1 MLFVELA
8 LIRWTSSNNLYLV
21 HMTNFVLLASFLGIG
36 MGFLRAKARRDLFP
50 LASILLA
57 TLVAFV
63 LAFPVRTGTG
73 RGGRWELVGSFDWAP
88 LPRWLSLTVIFVLT
102 VGTLM
107 ALAQEVARTFARFEP
122 LEAYRLDV
130 MGSLTGIVTF
140 AALSFLRLPP
150 LGWGLVGT
158 AAFVVLLGR
167 RVQLLRHGPAIA
179 LAALVLMLGAE
190 SVVGTFQW
198 SPYYKIH
205 TTQLSG
211 GLFRVEVNNTPLQTA
226 LPVADIRRDSPFY
239 LYPYTYAGSRDDV
252 LVVGAGT
259 GNDVAVA
266 LAQGAKRVDAVE
278 IDPAIL
284 QLGRDHHPDRPFA
297 DPRVTTHVDDGRAFM
312 ERTNRRYDLIL
323 LALPDSA
330 TIVTGQSALRLENY
344 LFTTQALTQ
353 ARSLLKPDG
362 TFAMYNYYEPWLLD
376 RYANTVRTV
385 YDAAPCVQLGPSY
398 GPRQQAVLTLR
409 KDASTGGCTT
419 TWSPRT
425 AALEPSV
432 DDRPFP
438 YLGSRTIPSFYL
450 WMLGLVL
457 IASVVGVRTVAGPL
471 RTMRPYV
478 DLFFMGAAFL
488 LLETKNVV
496 QFALLFGTTWAVN
509 AAVFAGVLLSV
520 LAAIEVA
527 RRVTIRRPILLY
539 AALLAALAA
548 AWLIPQDAL
557 ARPLTGAPVPGRRD
571 HRVRADLHRQ
581 PAVRGA
587 VQGSWVQHGRLRGQ
601 PARRDGRGSAGVPRP
616 DLRLQRAAGRG
627 GAALRVGAAD
637 RSQAPGGA
645 AGLSLPRRGPSLG
658 VWRAGPAG
666 GTLSHGDQQ
675 TSVHDQRPPLGR
687 GERGWRPDR
696 TVCSLQQTPPT
707 R

>member
-1 MLFVELA
+1 MQHEHEVGRTAEVTPARSQAWRRMRTPGDRTRLVLASALMLFVELA

-36 MGFLRAKARRDLFP
+36 LGFLRAKAGRDLFP
-50 LASILLA
+50 LAPVLLA
-57 TLVAFV
+57 SLVAFV
-63 LAFPVRTGTG
+63 LTFPVRTGTG
-73 RGGRWELVGSFDWAP
+73 RGGRWQLVGLFDWSP
-88 LPRWLSLTVIFVLT
+88 LPRWFSLTVIFVLT
-102 VGTLM
+102 VATLM
-107 ALAQEVARTFARFEP
+107 ALAQEVARTFTRFEP

-130 MGSLTGIVTF
+130 VGSLTGIACF

-158 AAFVVLLGR
+158 AVFVVLLGR
-167 RVQLLRHGPAIA
+167 RVIRWPVVA
-179 LAALVLMLGAE
+179 LGALVLMLGAE
-190 SVVGTFQW
+190 SVAGTFQW

-239 LYPYTYAGSRDDV
+239 LYPYTYAGARDDV
-252 LVVGAGT
+252 LVIGAGT

-266 LAQGAKRVDAVE
+266 LAQGAQRVDAVE
-278 IDPAIL
+278 IDPAIM
-284 QLGRDHHPDRPFA
+284 QLGRDHHPDRPFS

-312 ERTNRRYDLIL
+312 ERTERRYDLIL

-385 YDAAPCVQLGPSY
+385 YDASPCVQLGPSY

-409 KDASTGGCTT
+409 KDAGTGGCTT
-419 TWSPRT
+419 TWAPRT

-457 IASVVGVRTVAGPL
+457 LASVIAVRTVAGPL
-471 RTMRPYV
+471 RTMRPYT
-478 DLFFMGAAFL
+478 DLFFMGTAFL

-557 ARPLTGAPVPGRRD
+557 LDLSLVPRFLAGVTIAFAPIFI
-571 HRVRADLHRQ
+571 ANLLF
-581 PAVRGA
+581 AVRFKGA
-587 VQGSWVQHGRLRGQ
+587 GSSTVAFGANLLG
-601 PARRDGRGSAGVPRP
+601 AMVGGALEYLALIFGFNALLIVVA
-616 DLRLQRAAGRG
+616 LLY
-627 GAALRVGAAD
+627 GAALLTGRQHLV
-637 RSQAPGGA
+637 
-645 AGLSLPRRGPSLG
+645 PS
-658 VWRAGPAG
+658 RA
-666 GTLSHGDQQ
+666 
-675 TSVHDQRPPLGR
+675 
-687 GERGWRPDR
+687 
-696 TVCSLQQTPPT
+696 
-707 R
+707 

>member
-1 MLFVELA
+1 LFD
-8 LIRWTSSNNLYLV
+8 S
-21 HMTNFVLLASFLGIG
+21 
-36 MGFLRAKARRDLFP
+36 
-50 LASILLA
+50 
-57 TLVAFV
+57 
-63 LAFPVRTGTG
+63 
-73 RGGRWELVGSFDWAP
+73 AP
-88 LPRWLSLTVIFVLT
+88 LPRWLSLAVIFVLT
-102 VGTLM
+102 VGTLT
-107 ALAQEVARTFARFEP
+107 ALAQEVARTFTRFEP

-130 MGSLTGIVTF
+130 MGSLTGIACF

-150 LGWGLVGT
+150 LGWGLVGVGV
-158 AAFVVLLGR
+158 FVFLLGP
-167 RVQLLRHGPAIA
+167 RVRLLRSAPVVA
-179 LAALVLMLGAE
+179 LGALVLMLGAE
-190 SVVGTFQW
+190 SVVGSFQW

-205 TTQLSG
+205 TTELAG

-252 LVVGAGT
+252 LVIGAGT

-278 IDPAIL
+278 IDPALL
-284 QLGRDHHPDRPFA
+284 QLGRDHHPDRPYS

-312 ERTNRRYDLIL
+312 ERTHRRYDLIL

-344 LFTTQALTQ
+344 LFTTQALTR
-353 ARSLLKPDG
+353 ARSLLKTGG

-419 TWSPRT
+419 TWTPRA

-438 YLGSRTIPSFYL
+438 YLGTRTIPSFYL

-457 IASVVGVRTVAGPL
+457 LASVVAVRTVAGPL

-478 DLFFMGAAFL
+478 DLFFMGTAFL

-557 ARPLTGAPVPGRRD
+557 LDLSLVPRFLAGVTIAFAPIFIANLLFAVRFKGAGSSTVAFGANLLGAMVGGALEYLALIFGFNALLVVVALLYGLALLTGRKHLVAS
-571 HRVRADLHRQ
+571 RA
-581 PAVRGA
+581 
-587 VQGSWVQHGRLRGQ
+587 
-601 PARRDGRGSAGVPRP
+601 
-616 DLRLQRAAGRG
+616 
-627 GAALRVGAAD
+627 
-637 RSQAPGGA
+637 
-645 AGLSLPRRGPSLG
+645 
-658 VWRAGPAG
+658 
-666 GTLSHGDQQ
+666 
-675 TSVHDQRPPLGR
+675 
-687 GERGWRPDR
+687 
-696 TVCSLQQTPPT
+696 
-707 R
+707 